1 MGITLLQMSKVDP
14 TTLKL
19 DRRSTILLQA
29 TKRPTELQEKSISGF
44 EEYVPFLASI
54 NLTLFDFSTIVDRF
68 VSSSHADHSHNSPG
82 MDALRGGFGTVG
94 SIIRARSMRKSIIS
108 GTGPASPVEQ
118 WRQRHPY
125 ANSTAEEPPRDSTIF
140 MQRHQLY
147 DKPVPGRAQ
156 SSLSLG
162 TQESGDDISLKS
174 QTPKRG
180 HKSIKFGDQDTRHF
194 YPQPGTPGEARHDW
208 VIKGDPSARDS
219 ARDSYASTPDT
230 TAGGSSRFAGE
241 QPTPKSQKAIRPLP
255 NPKVAFD
262 PFEDARFRGGSG
274 GSAAELDRGA
284 DSASEDS
291 HNMRRDEEVPLT
303 ASLHKGYPSSGHA
316 DDDREESFGLV
327 GQAPD
332 SVRLVQPRNR

>member
-1 MGITLLQMSKVDP
+1 VDP

-44 EEYVPFLASI
+44 EEYVPFLVSI
-54 NLTLFDFSTIVDRF
+54 ILTSQPSLIGLFP
-68 VSSSHADHSHNSPG
+68 SSHADHSRNSPG

-108 GTGPASPVEQ
+108 GTGPMSPAVEE

-125 ANSTAEEPPRDSTIF
+125 ANSSADDTPRDSTIF
-140 MQRHQLY
+140 ISGMQRHQLY

-156 SSLSLG
+156 SALSLG
-162 TQESGDDISLKS
+162 TQGSGDDISLKS

-194 YPQPGTPGEARHDW
+194 YPQPGTPGDVRHDW
-208 VIKGDPSARDS
+208 VIKGDPYAQDFS
-219 ARDSYASTPDT
+219 RDSYASTTDP
-230 TAGGSSRFAGE
+230 TAGGSSRFAG
-241 QPTPKSQKAIRPLP
+241 QPSTPQSQKAIRPLP
-255 NPKVAFD
+255 NPKVPFD
-262 PFEDARFRGGSG
+262 PFEDPRFRPGSG

-284 DSASEDS
+284 ESASEEGPT
-291 HNMRRDEEVPLT
+291 HKDEEVPLT
-303 ASLHKGYPSSGHA
+303 ASLHKGYPHSGHA

-327 GQAPD
+327 GHSTD
-332 SVRLVQPRNR
+332 SVRLVQPRHQ